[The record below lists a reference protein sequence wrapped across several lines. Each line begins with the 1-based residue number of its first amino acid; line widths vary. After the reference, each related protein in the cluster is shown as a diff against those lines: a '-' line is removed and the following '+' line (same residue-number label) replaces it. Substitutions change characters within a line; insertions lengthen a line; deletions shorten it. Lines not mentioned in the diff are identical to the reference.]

1 MSTAANHPP
10 REVVITGIG
19 VVCPL
24 GMGREAF
31 WKALDAGQ
39 SGIDWLPQTRGTKL
53 PFHFAGL
60 IKDFDP
66 KQFIQ
71 PRKSI
76 KVMCREIQVAYACA
90 ALAVEDSGLPKQ
102 ATEPDR
108 MGIVLGSEL
117 FYGELDELAGVYR
130 NCRENGEFQT
140 ERWGDVAFKDLFPL
154 WMLKY
159 LPNMAACHLSIVHD
173 ARGPNNSIVQG
184 GASSLL
190 AMMEATMAIQRGH
203 ADIMLSGGSGSSAEL
218 TGLAFRGWEQHSQWP
233 GEPAGASRPFEA
245 QRCGIVVGEGA
256 ASFVLEERQHAERR
270 GAKILA
276 RIAGFSSRYDPPG
289 GWNVPRPGQGIRN
302 SIVGALA
309 AAGMQPHE
317 IGHVNAHGESS
328 VRHDQVEAQ
337 AIRDLLGDVPVT
349 AIKSYFGD
357 LGAGSGAIELAA
369 SILGLSAGHIPR
381 TLNYDQPDPACP
393 VNIIHEAHLPVDK
406 RAFLKLNQSMTG
418 QAVAMIID
426 GA

>member
-1 MSTAANHPP
+1 MSTDSSSSP
-10 REVVITGIG
+10 REVVITGLG

-24 GMGREAF
+24 GVGREAF
-31 WKALDAGQ
+31 WRALDAGQ
-39 SGIDWLPQTRGTKL
+39 SGIDWLPQTRGTEL

-90 ALAVEDSGLPKQ
+90 SLAVEDAGLPKL

-117 FYGELDELAGVYR
+117 FYGELEELADVYR
-130 NCRENGEFQT
+130 HCRENGEFDPD
-140 ERWGDVAFKDLFPL
+140 RWGDYAFKDLFPL

-203 ADIMLSGGSGSSAEL
+203 ADVMISGGSGSSAEL

-233 GEPAGASRPFEA
+233 GEPAGSSRPFDA
-245 QRCGIVVGEGA
+245 GRCGLVMGEGA
-256 ASFVLEERQHAERR
+256 ASFVLEERGHAERR

-276 RIAGFSSRYDPPG
+276 RVAGFASRYDPPG
-289 GWNVPRPGQGIRN
+289 GWNVPRSGQAIRN
-302 SIVGALA
+302 SIQSALA
-309 AAGMQPHE
+309 NAGLKPADL
-317 IGHVNAHGESS
+317 GHVNAHGDSS
-328 VRHDQVEAQ
+328 VRGDQVEAQ

-369 SILGLSAGHIPR
+369 SVLGLAEGRVPR
-381 TLNYDQPDPACP
+381 TLNYERPDPACP
-393 VNIIHEAHLPVDK
+393 VNVIHGSPLPVDK
-406 RAFLKLNQSMTG
+406 KVVLKLNQSLTG
-418 QAVAMIID
+418 QAVAMVIA
-426 GA
+426 GV

>member
-1 MSTAANHPP
+1 MADSSNP
-10 REVVITGIG
+10 REVVITGVG
-19 VVCPL
+19 MVCPL
-24 GMGREAF
+24 GVGREAF
-31 WKALDAGQ
+31 WKAIDAGQ
-39 SGIDWLPQTRGTKL
+39 SGIDWLPQTRGTEL
-53 PFHFAGL
+53 PFPFAGL

-102 ATEPDR
+102 APEPDR

-117 FYGELDELAGVYR
+117 FYGELEELAAVFRYCG
-130 NCRENGEFQT
+130 ENGEFVPG
-140 ERWGDVAFKDLFPL
+140 RWGDVAFKNLFPL

-203 ADIMLSGGSGSSAEL
+203 ADVMLSGGSGSSAEL
-218 TGLAFRGWEQHSQWP
+218 TGLAFRGWEQHSQWK
-233 GEPAGASRPFEA
+233 GEPAGSSRPFDKD
-245 QRCGIVVGEGA
+245 RCGIVMGEGA
-256 ASFVLEERQHAERR
+256 ASFVLEERGHAERR

-276 RIAGFSSRYDPPG
+276 RIAGFASRYDPPG
-289 GWNVPRPGQGIRN
+289 GWNVPRSGRGIRN
-302 SIVGALA
+302 SITGALA
-309 AAGMQPHE
+309 AAGLKPAD
-317 IGHVNAHGESS
+317 IGHVNAHGDSS
-328 VRHDQVEAQ
+328 VRGDQVEAQ

-369 SILGLSAGHIPR
+369 SVLGLGAGKVPQ

-393 VNIIHEAHLPVDK
+393 VNVIAGSHRPVDK
-406 RAFLKLNQSMTG
+406 PVVLKLNQSLTG
-418 QAVAMIID
+418 QAVAMVIA
-426 GA
+426 GV